1 MYAVKR
7 LHYIL
12 LLGLMLVV
20 LDSCSRKKDTFVT
33 RNFHAVTAEFNALYN
48 GGLALV
54 DGNEELATVYRDNFW
69 EVLPVERFEIK
80 EAILKPGEKGNPNFN
95 RAEEKAAKAIQQHSI
110 YLNGKEYNPQ
120 IDEAYMMLGKARYYS
135 QRFVPAIDA
144 FNFILNRYPSS
155 NSINEARMWKAKSN
169 IMLGNEDV
177 AIKELVEL
185 FGKEGLTDQDK
196 ADAAAVMAEAYI
208 NLDTLAAALPLIQMA
223 ATTIKDKE
231 LQGRYRFIEG
241 QIQNRLAQPDS
252 ANLAF
257 QKVID
262 LKRNTSRTYYVRSFL
277 EQVKNFNYA
286 QGDTVALKEL
296 LWDLGQDRENR
307 PFRDAIFHETGNV
320 YRIMKNI
327 DTAVA
332 YYNKSIKFYN
342 EDRQLQANNYSTLA
356 DINFDLAEYQK
367 AGSYYDSTLTFLEE
381 NSRAWRRMKK
391 RRENLS
397 DVIKYE
403 RIAAVNDSI
412 LGLVAMSPEEQLAYF
427 TAYTEKLIAA
437 AKEDSIAAAKRE
449 KREQNNEFYTKKAG
463 KNSSGAT
470 FYFYNSTTV
479 AYGKQEFRSIWGN
492 RGLEDNWRNAA
503 KGTITQG
510 ADQMASEEEGLAIER
525 RTIMDPNTYIG
536 RIPTD
541 SLVIDSLKR
550 TRNFAYYQLGLVYKE
565 KFREYTRAVDKL
577 EKLLSFGP
585 QERLVL
591 PSKYYLYKIYEVL
604 NNKTAADSWKMDIIN
619 NHPESRYAEILR
631 NPQAQLAT
639 NSSSPE
645 FKYKALYKQF
655 EEGDYMEVITLC
667 DEYINLYA
675 GNDILPKFELLKAT
689 ALMYVEGFEAYKNA
703 INFVALTYPQSDEGK
718 QAQEIYTRVLPSIA
732 SSEFKAEGDQYK
744 IVYRFD
750 AQEGE
755 FAQDYLETTKTA
767 LANFPKEKLLASQ
780 DYYSPHEQF
789 VVIHGLKSPLG
800 AKGFAETLAGE
811 PTYGVNRPYFVI
823 SSENYRVVQ
832 WHKNLI
838 DYLDLQSVEA
848 NASGQ

>member
-1 MYAVKR
+1 MKR
-7 LHYIL
+7 LHPIL
-12 LLGLMLVV
+12 VLALMLVV
-20 LDSCSRKKDTFVT
+20 LVSCSRKKDTFVT

-48 GGLALV
+48 GGEALI
-54 DGNEELATVYRDNFW
+54 DGNEELANTYRDNYW

-95 RAEEKAAKAIQQHSI
+95 RAEEKAAKAIQKHSI

-169 IMLGNEDV
+169 IMLGNEEV

-196 ADAAAVMAEAYI
+196 ADAAAIMAQAYI
-208 NLDTLAAALPLIQMA
+208 NLDTLSAALPMIQMA
-223 ATTIKDKE
+223 ASMIKDKE

-241 QIQNRLAQPDS
+241 QIHNRLEQPDS

-262 LKRNTSRTYYVRSFL
+262 LKRNTSRAYYVRSFL

-296 LWDLGQDRENR
+296 LWDLGRDRENR
-307 PFRDAIFHETGNV
+307 PFRDAIFHQTGHV
-320 YRIMKNI
+320 YRIMNNI

-356 DINFDLAEYQK
+356 DINFELAEYQK
-367 AGSYYDSTLTFLEE
+367 AGKYYDSTLTFLEE

-403 RIAAVNDSI
+403 GIAAVNDSI

-492 RGLEDNWRNAA
+492 RGLEDNWRNAT
-503 KGTITQG
+503 KGSIAPG
-510 ADQMASEEEGLAIER
+510 ADQLEAEEEGLAIER

-565 KFREYTRAVDKL
+565 KFREYTRAADKL
-577 EKLLSFGP
+577 ETLLSYAP

-604 NNKTAADSWKMDIIN
+604 NNKQAAESWKRDIIT

-631 NPQAQLAT
+631 NPQTQLAT
-639 NSSSPE
+639 DSSSPE

-655 EEGDYMEVITLC
+655 EEGAYQEVLVLC
-667 DEYINLYA
+667 DDYINLYA

-689 ALMYVEGFEAYKNA
+689 TLMYVEGFEAYKKA

-718 QAQEIYTRVLPSIA
+718 QAQEIYGSVLPSMA
-732 SSEFKAEGDQYK
+732 SAEFKSQSDQYK

-750 AQEGE
+750 SEQSQE
-755 FAQDYLETTKTA
+755 ASDYLQTTKA
-767 LANFPKEKLLASQ
+767 VLDNFPKEKLQVSQ
-780 DYYSPHEQF
+780 DYYSPEEQF
-789 VVIHGLKSPLG
+789 IVIHGLKSPLG
-800 AKGFAETLAGE
+800 AKGFAETLASEGS
-811 PTYGVNRPYFVI
+811 YGMNRPYFVI

-848 NASGQ
+848 NPSGQ

>member
-1 MYAVKR
+1 MKR
-7 LHYIL
+7 RQSFL

-20 LDSCSRKKDTFVT
+20 LGSCSRKKDTFVT

-48 GGLALV
+48 GGEALI
-54 DGNEELATVYRDNFW
+54 DGNEELTTNYRDNFW

-95 RAEEKAAKAIQQHSI
+95 RAEEKAAKAIQKHSI

-120 IDEAYMMLGKARYYS
+120 IDEAYMMLGKARYYG
-135 QRFVPAIDA
+135 QRFIPAIDA

-155 NSINEARMWKAKSN
+155 NSINEARMWKAKSS
-169 IMLGNEDV
+169 IQLGNEEF
-177 AIKELVEL
+177 AIKELMEL

-196 ADAAAVMAEAYI
+196 ADAAAILAQAYI
-208 NLDTLAAALPLIQMA
+208 NLDSLPAALPMIKLA
-223 ATTIKDKE
+223 ASMIKDKE

-241 QIQNRLAQPDS
+241 QIQNRLSQADS

-277 EQVKNFNYA
+277 EQIKNFNYA

-307 PFRDAIFHETGNV
+307 PFRDVIFHETGNV

-342 EDRQLQANNYSTLA
+342 EDRQLQANNYGTLA

-367 AGSYYDSTLTFLEE
+367 AGKYYDSTLTFLEE
-381 NSRAWRRMKK
+381 NSRTWRRMKK

-403 RIAAVNDSI
+403 RIAGVNDSI

-437 AKEDSIAAAKRE
+437 AKADSIATAKRE

-479 AYGKQEFRSIWGN
+479 AYGKQEFRSIWGK
-492 RGLEDNWRNAA
+492 RGLEDNWRNAS
-503 KGTITQG
+503 KGTITPG
-510 ADQMASEEEGLAIER
+510 ADEMAAEEEGIAIER

-565 KFREYTRAVDKL
+565 KFREYTRAADKL
-577 EKLLSFGP
+577 EKLLTFHP

-604 NNKTAADSWKMDIIN
+604 NNKQVADSWKMDIIN

-631 NPQAQLAT
+631 NPQAQLVSDA
-639 NSSSPE
+639 SSPE

-655 EEGDYMEVITLC
+655 EDGDYHEVLAQC
-667 DEYINLYA
+667 EEYINLYA

-689 ALMYVEGFEAYKNA
+689 ALMYVEGFLAYKNA

-718 QAQEIYTRVLPSIA
+718 QAQEIYTSVLPGLA
-732 SSEFKAEGDQYK
+732 SSEFTAEGDKYK

-750 AQEGE
+750 AVQIEAAQE
-755 FAQDYLETTKTA
+755 YLETVKSA
-767 LANFPKEKLLASQ
+767 LANFPREKLEASQ
-780 DYYSPHEQF
+780 DYYSPNELF

-800 AKGFAETLAGE
+800 AKGFAETLAAE
-811 PTYGVNRPYFVI
+811 RSYEMNRPYFVI

-838 DYLDLQSVEA
+838 DYLDLQSVEVSP
-848 NASGQ
+848 SGQ

>member
-1 MYAVKR
+1 MKR
-7 LHYIL
+7 HLSLIL
-12 LLGLMLVV
+12 FGLALLV
-20 LDSCSRKKDTFVT
+20 LGSCSRKKDTFVT

-48 GGLALV
+48 GGEAFI
-54 DGNEELATVYRDNFW
+54 DGNEELATTYRDNFW

-80 EAILKPGEKGNPNFN
+80 EAIIKPGEKGNPNFN
-95 RAEEKAAKAIQQHSI
+95 RAEDKAAKAIQKHSI

-120 IDEAYMMLGKARYYS
+120 IDEAYMLLGKARYFG
-135 QRFVPAIDA
+135 QRFIPAIDA

-155 NSINEARMWKAKSN
+155 NSINEARMWKAKCN
-169 IMLGNEDV
+169 IQLGNEEI

-196 ADAAAVMAEAYI
+196 ADAAAIMAQAYI
-208 NLDTLAAALPLIQMA
+208 NLDTLPAALPMIQMA
-223 ATTIKDKE
+223 ASMIKDKE

-241 QIQNRLAQPDS
+241 QIQSRLEQPDS

-262 LKRNTSRTYYVRSFL
+262 LKRNTSRSYYVRSFL
-277 EQVKNFNYA
+277 EQVKNFNFA
-286 QGDTVALKEL
+286 SGDTVALKQL

-307 PFRDAIFHETGNV
+307 PFRDAIFHQTGNV
-320 YRIMKNI
+320 YRIMNNI

-332 YYNKSIKFYN
+332 YYNKSIEFYN
-342 EDRQLQANNYSTLA
+342 EDRQLQATNYSTLA

-367 AGSYYDSTLTFLEE
+367 AGKYYDSTLTFLEE
-381 NSRAWRRMKK
+381 NSRTWRRMKK
-391 RRENLS
+391 RRENLA

-403 RIAAVNDSI
+403 RIATVNDSI
-412 LGLVAMSPEEQLAYF
+412 LSLVAMSPEEQLAYF
-427 TAYTEKLIAA
+427 KAYTEKLVAA

-449 KREQNNEFYTKKAG
+449 KKAQNNEFYTKKAS
-463 KNSSGAT
+463 KNTSGAT

-479 AYGKQEFRSIWGN
+479 AYGKQEFRSIWGK
-492 RGLEDNWRNAA
+492 RGLEDNWRNAT
-503 KGTITQG
+503 KGTITPG
-510 ADQMASEEEGLAIER
+510 ADEIAAEEEGVPIER

-536 RIPTD
+536 RIPSD

-565 KFREYTRAVDKL
+565 KFREYRRAVDKL
-577 EKLLSFGP
+577 EKLLTYQP
-585 QERLVL
+585 QERLIL

-604 NNKTAADSWKMDIIN
+604 NDKQAAESWKMDIIN

-631 NPQAQLAT
+631 NPRAQLA
-639 NSSSPE
+639 NGASSPE
-645 FKYKALYKQF
+645 FKYKALYKLF
-655 EEGDYMEVITLC
+655 EEGDYQQVLRLC
-667 DEYINLYA
+667 DEYINLYT

-689 ALMYVEGFEAYKNA
+689 ALMYVEGFESYKNA
-703 INFVALTYPQSDEGK
+703 VNFVALTYPQSDEGK
-718 QAQEIYTRVLPSIA
+718 QAQDIYGRVLPSM
-732 SSEFKAEGDQYK
+732 SSTEFKAQGDQYK

-750 AQEGE
+750 RAQVQEAE
-755 FAQDYLETTKTA
+755 LYLETTKAA
-767 LANFPKEKLLASQ
+767 LANFPKEQLQASQ
-780 DYYSPHEQF
+780 DYYSPQEQF

-800 AKGFAETLAGE
+800 AKGFAETLAADQS
-811 PTYGVNRPYFVI
+811 YGVDRPYFVI

-848 NASGQ
+848 NPSGQ

>member
-1 MYAVKR
+1 
-7 LHYIL
+7 
-12 LLGLMLVV
+12 MLVV
-20 LDSCSRKKDTFVT
+20 LGSCSRKKDTFVT

-48 GGLALV
+48 GGEALI
-54 DGNEELATVYRDNFW
+54 DGNEELTTNYRDNFW

-95 RAEEKAAKAIQQHSI
+95 RAEEKAAKAIQKHSI

-120 IDEAYMMLGKARYYS
+120 IDEAYMMLGKARYYG
-135 QRFVPAIDA
+135 QRFIPAIDA

-155 NSINEARMWKAKSN
+155 NSINEARMWKAKSS
-169 IMLGNEDV
+169 IQLGNEEF
-177 AIKELVEL
+177 AIKELMEL

-196 ADAAAVMAEAYI
+196 ADAAAILAQAYI
-208 NLDTLAAALPLIQMA
+208 NLDSLTAALPMIKLA
-223 ATTIKDKE
+223 ASMIKDKE

-241 QIQNRLAQPDS
+241 QIQNRLSQADS

-262 LKRNTSRTYYVRSFL
+262 LKRNTSRIYYVRSFL
-277 EQVKNFNYA
+277 EQIKNFNYA

-307 PFRDAIFHETGNV
+307 PFRDVIFYETGNV
-320 YRIMKNI
+320 YRIMKNT

-332 YYNKSIKFYN
+332 YYNKSIEFYN

-356 DINFDLAEYQK
+356 DINFDLSEYQK
-367 AGSYYDSTLTFLEE
+367 AGKYYDSTLTFLEE
-381 NSRAWRRMKK
+381 NSRTWRRMKK

-403 RIAAVNDSI
+403 RIAGVNDSI
-412 LGLVAMSPEEQLAYF
+412 LGLVAMSPEERLAYF

-437 AKEDSIAAAKRE
+437 AKADSIATAKRE
-449 KREQNNEFYTKKAG
+449 KREQNNEFYTKKTG

-479 AYGKQEFRSIWGN
+479 AYGKQEFRSIWGK
-492 RGLEDNWRNAA
+492 RGLEDNWRNAS
-503 KGTITQG
+503 KGTITPG
-510 ADQMASEEEGLAIER
+510 ADELAAEEEGIAIER

-565 KFREYTRAVDKL
+565 KFREYTRAADKL
-577 EKLLSFGP
+577 EKLLTFQP

-604 NNKTAADSWKMDIIN
+604 NNKQVADSWKMDIIN
-619 NHPESRYAEILR
+619 NHPGSRYAEILR
-631 NPQAQLAT
+631 NPQAQLA
-639 NSSSPE
+639 SDASSPE

-655 EEGDYMEVITLC
+655 EDGDYNEVLAQC
-667 DEYINLYA
+667 EEYINLYA

-689 ALMYVEGFEAYKNA
+689 ALMYVEGFLAYKNA

-718 QAQEIYTRVLPSIA
+718 QAQEIYTSVLPGLA
-732 SSEFKAEGDQYK
+732 SSEFTAEGDQYK

-750 AQEGE
+750 TAQNEAAQE
-755 FAQDYLETTKTA
+755 YLETVKSA
-767 LANFPKEKLLASQ
+767 LANFPREKLEASQ
-780 DYYSPHEQF
+780 DYYSPNEQF

-800 AKGFAETLAGE
+800 AKGFAETLAAE
-811 PTYGVNRPYFVI
+811 PSYEMNRPYFVI

-838 DYLDLQSVEA
+838 DYLDLQSVEVSP
-848 NASGQ
+848 SGQ